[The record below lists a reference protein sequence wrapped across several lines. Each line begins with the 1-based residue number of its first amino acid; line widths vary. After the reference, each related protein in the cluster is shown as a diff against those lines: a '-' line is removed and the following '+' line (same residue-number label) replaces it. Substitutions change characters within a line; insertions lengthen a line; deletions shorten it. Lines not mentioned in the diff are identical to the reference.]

1 MVHPHAPQHLTQAQ
15 RDANTIENLNVL
27 VEGLQARVIAQ
38 ANRIADLELLVN
50 ADVRILAEENRRL
63 RSYLRELRRD

>member
-27 VEGLQARVIAQ
+27 VEGLQARVTAQ